1 MTWPPWMRRPP
12 YFDPPPYLQPL
23 VSLRPP
29 SSPRPTYA
37 SPAYDSPPRPS
48 YSWAL
53 TAPASP
59 ATAQAALDAYRQT
72 SNGMYLQRYDEIMR
86 EWTSELQRKMRSQSG
101 LPW

>member
-1 MTWPPWMRRPP
+1 MARPPWALKPP
-12 YFDPPPYLQPL
+12 FPDPPFMESPF
-23 VSLRPP
+23 SRPITT
-29 SSPRPTYA
+29 SSPRPSYA
-37 SPAYDSPPRPS
+37 PAYDSSPRPS

-72 SNGMYLQRYDEIMR
+72 NNGMYLQRYDEIMR
-86 EWTSELQRKMRSQSG
+86 EWTSQLQRRLRSQSG